1 MPRVTFLLVPALLAA
16 AFLAPVSTTPIVVS
30 SAQVPA
36 PSAPI
41 DGEKAPASARTHPLS
56 DAEIAKASATI
67 DKLVADDLAKAGI
80 LANPPI
86 DEYTFLRRAYLTII
100 GRIPTVDESQAY
112 LGSGGKDKR
121 AKLIAFLQ
129 EQPGRVAHEFTWWAD
144 LLRVST
150 RLGDRYPGNAYVD
163 WVKESVKANK
173 PYDVMVRELITAEG
187 PALARGNG
195 ATGYYLRDAG
205 MPLDNM
211 ANTVQV
217 FLGTRVQCA
226 MCHDHPFDKWTRKEF
241 YQLGAYTNSVGI
253 SRDVKGLGAL
263 GKKAKEE
270 GLSQGVKD
278 ALRLLGNTVAL
289 TVQGGRKS
297 EIALPH
303 DYQYADAKP
312 DQKVSAKPLFGEIPP
327 IVEGKI
333 AKDQDAKRVYAAWMT
348 DTANPRFAT
357 VIANRLWKRAF
368 GVGLIE
374 PVDNFMDDTVAANA
388 PLMDYLAKLM
398 VSVDFDIKRFQRAL
412 YETDAWQRTATT
424 TELSAS
430 EPYRFPGPVLR
441 RMSAEQ
447 LWDSL
452 LTLAV
457 PEIDARQGQNAERL
471 YQFYEENKGKD
482 AKELFALAQE
492 LGTRRD
498 RSRALEQE
506 QRELRTQVDAIQNKN
521 SIEARRGKERL
532 KEIAEEREEIARA
545 TDAVRMI
552 AFRKPKVGPEQFVR
566 ASELPSPAP
575 AGHFLQTFGQSDRDV
590 IEAANSSPAATQALN
605 LLNGFIDKEL
615 LKERSV
621 LYQEMLK
628 PKDVG
633 GKVDVL
639 FLACLTR
646 PPSDAEREL
655 GKTEIAHSLLEFRKS
670 NKAGGGADVAK
681 EAAKAALHNFA
692 WVLLNSNEFLFVE

>member
-1 MPRVTFLLVPALLAA
+1 MPRVTLLLVPALLAVA
-16 AFLAPVSTTPIVVS
+16 LVAPVSTAPVVTTLATVS
-30 SAQVPA
+30 SVA
-36 PSAPI
+36 PPFT
-41 DGEKAPASARTHPLS
+41 DGEKGPASTRAHPLS
-56 DAEIAKASATI
+56 DAEVAKASATI
-67 DKLVADDLAKAGI
+67 DTLVADDLAKAGI

-86 DEYTFLRRAYLTII
+86 DEYTFLRRAYLSII
-100 GRIPTVDESQAY
+100 GRIPTVDEAQAY
-112 LGSGGKDKR
+112 LGSGGKDRR

-129 EQPGRVAHEFTWWAD
+129 EQPGRVSHEFTWWAD

-173 PYDVMVRELITAEG
+173 PYDAMVRELITAEG

-241 YQLGAYTNSVGI
+241 YQLGAYTNSVNVG
-253 SRDVKGLGAL
+253 REVKGLGQIR
-263 GKKAKEE
+263 KANEKE
-270 GLSQGVKD
+270 LSQGVKD

-289 TVQGGRKS
+289 SVQGGRKY

-303 DYQYADAKP
+303 DYQYQDAKP
-312 DQKVSAKPLFGEIPP
+312 DQKISAKPLFGEVPP
-327 IVEGKI
+327 IVDGKI

-374 PVDNFMDDTVAANA
+374 PVDNFTDETVAANA
-388 PLMDYLAKLM
+388 PLMDYLSKLM
-398 VSVDFDIKRFQRAL
+398 VSVDFDIKRFQRTL
-412 YETDAWQRTATT
+412 YETEAWQRAATT
-424 TELSAS
+424 IELSAS

-441 RMSAEQ
+441 RMTAEQ

-457 PEIDARQGQNAERL
+457 PEIDTRQGQNAERL
-471 YQFYEENKGKD
+471 YEFYEQNKGKD

-492 LGTRRD
+492 LGGRREKM
-498 RSRALEQE
+498 RALEQE
-506 QRELRTQVDAIQNKN
+506 QRALRAQVDGIANKN

-532 KEIAEEREEIARA
+532 KEIGEERDEIARA

-552 AFRKPKVGPEQFVR
+552 AFKKPKVGPEQFVR

-590 IEAANSSPAATQALN
+590 IEAASTAPAATQALN

-646 PPSDAEREL
+646 PPSDGEREL
-655 GKTEIAHSLLEFRKS
+655 GKTEIAHALLEFRKS
-670 NKAGGGADVAK
+670 NKAGGSADVAK